1 VILSIIIL
9 YQGNICI
16 TQKVKQKGYLRK
28 NLRQKEKEMFKHLN
42 NKKLVDMINYRYE
55 NDLNDDDYIAE
66 LVRRRKASGKQIA
79 IVSGE
84 QFIIIKKGEENEN

>member
-1 VILSIIIL
+1 
-9 YQGNICI
+9 
-16 TQKVKQKGYLRK
+16 
-28 NLRQKEKEMFKHLN
+28 MFKHLN

-66 LVRRRKASGKQIA
+66 LVRRRKVSGKQIA

-84 QFIIIKKGEENEN
+84 QFIIIKKGE

>member
-1 VILSIIIL
+1 MRL
-9 YQGNICI
+9 
-16 TQKVKQKGYLRK
+16 KGYLKK

-66 LVRRRKASGKQIA
+66 LVRRRKVSGKQIA

-84 QFIIIKKGEENEN
+84 QFIIIKGKE

>member
-1 VILSIIIL
+1 
-9 YQGNICI
+9 
-16 TQKVKQKGYLRK
+16 
-28 NLRQKEKEMFKHLN
+28 MFKQLN

-66 LVRRRKASGKQIA
+66 LVRRRKVSGKQIA

-84 QFIIIKKGEENEN
+84 QFIIIKKGERDE

>member
-1 VILSIIIL
+1 
-9 YQGNICI
+9 
-16 TQKVKQKGYLRK
+16 
-28 NLRQKEKEMFKHLN
+28 MFKHLN

-66 LVRRRKASGKQIA
+66 LVSRRKVSGKQIA

-84 QFIIIKKGEENEN
+84 EFVMVNNKKKGE